1 MMQRGQCFI
10 NPTNGMQQEISLT
23 PKVGNGTY
31 GIMNAKRDNAQ
42 NESLEKWNKPK
53 KERTECCITSTSLAQ
68 DNDEICDE
76 IPTQDYKKMT
86 IVQLRE
92 IIKGKGLKVKKFS
105 KLKKKDLV
113 ALIEK
118 S

>member
-1 MMQRGQCFI
+1 MHKTKAWKSGISQR
-10 NPTNGMQQEISLT
+10 
-23 PKVGNGTY
+23 
-31 GIMNAKRDNAQ
+31 R
-42 NESLEKWNKPK
+42 
-53 KERTECCITSTSLAQ
+53 KEQSAASASASLAQ

-86 IVQLRE
+86 IVQLRK